1 MFASK
6 SKRDTN
12 SNEKQSEKQFDSI
25 SFEQQQQIILLKG
38 GVHNLQNDALSSSL
52 INSNVNL

>member
-6 SKRDTN
+6 NKHDTN
-12 SNEKQSEKQFDSI
+12 SNEEQFDST
-25 SFEQQQQIILLKG
+25 SFERQQQIVLLKG

>member
-6 SKRDTN
+6 IKRDTN
-12 SNEKQSEKQFDSI
+12 SNEEQSEKQFDSI
-25 SFEQQQQIILLKG
+25 SFERQQQIILLKG